1 MYKKLSDEQLTV
13 LGRGVCCLSSDQL
26 PVLTRLAA
34 DTVHKLQSGMLVCHI
49 CIGVNAAGITGVATP
64 QYLTCTGRP
73 VLTTHNILAS
83 VLFFSL
89 QRNFKIPQV
98 WSIITDLFT
107 DFSQLVMRF
116 TPAHVSNDLIITRN
130 WVIY

>member
-1 MYKKLSDEQLTV
+1 VYKKLSDEQLTV

-26 PVLTRLAA
+26 PVLTCLAA

-49 CIGVNAAGITGVATP
+49 CIGVNATGVAGVATP
-64 QYLTCTGRP
+64 QYLTCMGRP
-73 VLTTHNILAS
+73 VLPTHNILAS

-89 QRNFKIPQV
+89 QQNFRIPQV

-107 DFSQLVMRF
+107 DFLRI
-116 TPAHVSNDLIITRN
+116 LILRI
-130 WVIY
+130 

>member
-1 MYKKLSDEQLTV
+1 VYKKLSDEQLTV

-49 CIGVNAAGITGVATP
+49 CIGANAAGVAGVATP

-73 VLTTHNILAS
+73 VLPTPQYFGKCFIFFPSAELSNTASLEHN
-83 VLFFSL
+83 
-89 QRNFKIPQV
+89 
-98 WSIITDLFT
+98 
-107 DFSQLVMRF
+107 
-116 TPAHVSNDLIITRN
+116 
-130 WVIY
+130 Y